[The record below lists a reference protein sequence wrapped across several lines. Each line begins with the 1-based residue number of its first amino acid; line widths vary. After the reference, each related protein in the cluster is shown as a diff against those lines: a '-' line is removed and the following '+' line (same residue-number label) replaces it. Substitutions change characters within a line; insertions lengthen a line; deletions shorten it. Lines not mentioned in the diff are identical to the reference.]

1 MHYPLCFA
9 LFLVGLYGVMVKRN
23 LIKIVISLI
32 IMESAVNV
40 FIVMIGY
47 RKGGI
52 APILNK
58 TMEARTFV
66 ERSVDPLP
74 QALVLTAIVIGLGV
88 TAMTVA
94 IAMKLYEKY
103 GTYDIKEIR
112 KLKG

>member
-1 MHYPLCFA
+1 MHYALCLM
-9 LFLVGLYGVMVKRN
+9 LFMVGLYGVVVKRN
-23 LIKIVISLI
+23 LIKIIISLI

-40 FIVMIGY
+40 FIVMVGY
-47 RKGGI
+47 RQHGI
-52 APILNK
+52 APIMDK
-58 TMEARTFV
+58 VMDPQAFIRS
-66 ERSVDPLP
+66 SVDPLP

-94 IAMKLYEKY
+94 IAMRLHERY

>member
-1 MHYPLCFA
+1 MHYALCLM
-9 LFLVGLYGVMVKRN
+9 LFMVGLYGVMVKRN
-23 LIKIVISLI
+23 LIKIIISLI

-40 FIVMIGY
+40 FIVMVGY
-47 RKGGI
+47 RRDGI
-52 APILNK
+52 APIMSK
-58 TMEARTFV
+58 TMAAETFV
-66 ERSVDPLP
+66 RSTVDPLP

-94 IAMKLYEKY
+94 IAMRLYERY

>member
-1 MHYPLCFA
+1 MHYALCLA

-32 IMESAVNV
+32 ILESAVNM
-40 FIVMIGY
+40 FIVMVGY
-47 RKGGI
+47 RKDGI
-52 APILNK
+52 APIMNK
-58 TMEARTFV
+58 AMDPGVFASRT
-66 ERSVDPLP
+66 VDPLP

-94 IAMKLYEKY
+94 IAMRLYEKY

>member
-1 MHYPLCFA
+1 MHYALCLA

-32 IMESAVNV
+32 IMESAVNL
-40 FIVMIGY
+40 FIIMVGY
-47 RKGGI
+47 RRDGI
-52 APILNK
+52 APIMSK
-58 TMEARTFV
+58 VMDPEVFKARA
-66 ERSVDPLP
+66 VDPLP

-94 IAMKLYEKY
+94 IAMRLYEKY

>member
-1 MHYPLCFA
+1 MHYALCLM
-9 LFLVGLYGVMVKRN
+9 LFMVGLYGVVVKRN
-23 LIKIVISLI
+23 LIKIIVSLI

-40 FIVMIGY
+40 FIIMVGY
-47 RKGGI
+47 RKDGI
-52 APILNK
+52 APIMNK
-58 TMEARTFV
+58 AMDPQMFV
-66 ERSVDPLP
+66 RSSVDPLP

-94 IAMKLYEKY
+94 IAMRLHERY